1 MVMPSLLELDLGELL
16 MAVGLLSGCLL
27 CAQGLWGDT
36 VGAGMAEN
44 IPLESLAVIS
54 VLPQ

>member
-1 MVMPSLLELDLGELL
+1 MPSLLELNLGELL
-16 MAVGLLSGCLL
+16 VALGLLSGCLL
-27 CAQGLWGDT
+27 CAQGLWACT

-54 VLPQ
+54 ALPQ

>member
-1 MVMPSLLELDLGELL
+1 MPFLLELDLGELL